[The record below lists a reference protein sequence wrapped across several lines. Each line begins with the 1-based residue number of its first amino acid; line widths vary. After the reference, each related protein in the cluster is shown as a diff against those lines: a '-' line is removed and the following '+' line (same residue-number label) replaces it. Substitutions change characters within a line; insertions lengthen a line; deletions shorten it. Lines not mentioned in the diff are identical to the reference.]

1 MVVFAQ
7 YRFDSDSLV
16 LKKDQQVVVLRP
28 KVAQLLQY
36 LLARPQQVI
45 SREALL
51 EALWQHGEYRDAA
64 LTQSMTE
71 LRQALGDDAQ
81 QPSFIRTI
89 PQQGYQ
95 WICPLTQPKH
105 SKHKVLLSA
114 LLSAALLIGGGVIA
128 LFTHTDPAPV
138 SAQLAHPALTILPL
152 DNQTGV
158 AANAWWGYA
167 LHAALTTRLQSEY
180 RLIPAA
186 QSTKE
191 DDSAQV
197 ALTLSRQ
204 QQRYVLTIHTARQ
217 QQKIVVEQLD
227 MGFDNVAEQII
238 TVLALLPDGQNAR
251 KSEQVASQDY
261 YRGLQA
267 LDEQGN
273 RLAKSYFEATLTQYP
288 QHLAAQ
294 LELARIA
301 WQQGELAKARAL
313 FAAMDLN
320 AADPAIWVRHYLY
333 LAEFY
338 KALGDYAQAQTAVQ
352 HGLTLAQRHQL
363 LEQLAT
369 AYQLQAEL
377 FWLTQQWDAYA
388 KALNSA
394 YALIGSRALAYR
406 DAQQAFYLANPPA
419 VGPETK
425 RLLDLERSK
434 QVLAQSIAFYRQSPR
449 RNLLARALFAYG
461 QNYLVPVAQSE
472 PSLLEA
478 LDIASELG
486 DDYLKKQ
493 ILTYLGFYYIQLH
506 QHDKA
511 QAYLAQVEPD
521 PQFIP
526 HYELHWLLRGM
537 AIMDGALNQDGAP
550 GLATAIEIFEQLL
563 GWEQVST
570 LTAAHAQLM
579 LGWSLIK
586 QDELVRADALVR
598 SAQAVYQQ
606 LKLVETEGY
615 ARYTRMY
622 IHLRRGEAK
631 QALTLLS
638 APEQASHLE
647 LLYGAVAAF
656 MVHDH
661 ALSKQ
666 LSDQLATRPNS
677 AALINQ
683 LTWIRAAI
691 VTPFELV
698 TAVIDKPY
706 SVYCQSN
713 WAL

>member
-1 MVVFAQ
+1 M
-7 YRFDSDSLV
+7 
-16 LKKDQQVVVLRP
+16 
-28 KVAQLLQY
+28 
-36 LLARPQQVI
+36 
-45 SREALL
+45 
-51 EALWQHGEYRDAA
+51 
-64 LTQSMTE
+64 
-71 LRQALGDDAQ
+71 
-81 QPSFIRTI
+81 
-89 PQQGYQ
+89 
-95 WICPLTQPKH
+95 
-105 SKHKVLLSA
+105 
-114 LLSAALLIGGGVIA
+114 
-128 LFTHTDPAPV
+128 
-138 SAQLAHPALTILPL
+138 
-152 DNQTGV
+152 
-158 AANAWWGYA
+158 
-167 LHAALTTRLQSEY
+167 
-180 RLIPAA
+180 
-186 QSTKE
+186 
-191 DDSAQV
+191 
-197 ALTLSRQ
+197 
-204 QQRYVLTIHTARQ
+204 
-217 QQKIVVEQLD
+217 
-227 MGFDNVAEQII
+227 
-238 TVLALLPDGQNAR
+238 
-251 KSEQVASQDY
+251 
-261 YRGLQA
+261 
-267 LDEQGN
+267 
-273 RLAKSYFEATLTQYP
+273 
-288 QHLAAQ
+288 
-294 LELARIA
+294 
-301 WQQGELAKARAL
+301 
-313 FAAMDLN
+313 
-320 AADPAIWVRHYLY
+320 
-333 LAEFY
+333 
-338 KALGDYAQAQTAVQ
+338 
-352 HGLTLAQRHQL
+352 

-369 AYQLQAEL
+369 AYQLQADL

-388 KALNSA
+388 RALNSA

-419 VGPETK
+419 AGPETK

-478 LDIASELG
+478 LEIASELG
-486 DDYLKKQ
+486 DDYLQKQ

-506 QHDKA
+506 QRDKA
-511 QAYLAQVEPD
+511 QTYLAQVAPD

-537 AIMDGALNQDGAP
+537 AIMDGALDQDGAP
-550 GLATAIEIFEQLL
+550 GLATAIETFEQLL
-563 GWEQVST
+563 GWEQVSS

-586 QDELVRADALVR
+586 QDELVRADALVT

-656 MVHDH
+656 LVRDH

-691 VTPFELV
+691 VPPFELV

>member
-1 MVVFAQ
+1 M
-7 YRFDSDSLV
+7 V

-51 EALWQHGEYRDAA
+51 EALWQQGEFRDAA
-64 LTQSMTE
+64 LTQSMAE
-71 LRQALGDDAQ
+71 LRQALDDDAQ
-81 QPSFIRTI
+81 QPSFIRTV
-89 PQQGYQ
+89 PQRGYQ

-105 SKHKVLLSA
+105 NKHRVLLIALISA
-114 LLSAALLIGGGVIA
+114 TLLIGGGIIA
-128 LFTHTDPAPV
+128 QFTHTDPAPV
-138 SAQLAHPALTILPL
+138 TAQLAYPALTILPL

-186 QSTKE
+186 QSTQE
-191 DDSAQV
+191 DNSRQV
-197 ALTLSRQ
+197 ELTLSRQ
-204 QQRYVLTIHTARQ
+204 QQRYVLTVNTARQ

-227 MGFDNVAEQII
+227 MGFDDVAEQII
-238 TVLALLPDGQNAR
+238 AALALLPDGQNAR
-251 KSEQVASQDY
+251 KPEQVASQDY

-273 RLAKSYFEATLTQYP
+273 RLAKSYFEATLIQYP
-288 QHLAAQ
+288 QHLATQ

-301 WQQGELAKARAL
+301 WQQGEPVKARAL

-320 AADPAIWVRHYLY
+320 AAEPAIRVRHYLY
-333 LAEFY
+333 QAEFN
-338 KALGDYAQAQTAVQ
+338 KALGDYAQAQTALQ
-352 HGLTLAQRHQL
+352 LGLTLAQRHQL

-369 AYQLQAEL
+369 AYQLQADL

-388 KALNSA
+388 RTLNSA
-394 YALIGSRALAYR
+394 HALIGSRALAYR
-406 DAQQAFYLANPPA
+406 DAQQDFYLANPPA
-419 VGPETK
+419 AGPETK

-461 QNYLVPVAQSE
+461 QNYLVPVTESE

-478 LDIASELG
+478 LEIASELR

-506 QHDKA
+506 QWEKA

-521 PQFIP
+521 PRFIP
-526 HYELHWLLRGM
+526 QYELHWLLRGM
-537 AIMDGALNQDGAP
+537 AIMDGALNQDGTP
-550 GLATAIEIFEQLL
+550 ELTTAIETFEQLL
-563 GWEQVST
+563 VWEKVST

-579 LGWSLIK
+579 LGWSLIR
-586 QDELVRADALVR
+586 QGELARADVLVSR
-598 SAQAVYQQ
+598 AQAVYQQ
-606 LKLVETEGY
+606 LNLVETASY

-638 APEQASHLE
+638 EPEQASHLE
-647 LLYGAVAAF
+647 LLYGATAAWL
-656 MVHDH
+656 VRDQ
-661 ALSKQ
+661 ALLQQ
-666 LSDQLATRPNS
+666 LSEQLAARPNS
-677 AALINQ
+677 AALVNQ
-683 LTWIRAAI
+683 LN
-691 VTPFELV
+691 ELS
-698 TAVIDKPY
+698 AVPESSFDLISTIIDKPY